1 MCGDTKMIKIKMR
14 GDKWRMEIEEEF
26 EFETRELMENQLKQ
40 FLDLKDKNGRLKE
53 NRE

>member
-1 MCGDTKMIKIKMR
+1 MIKIKMR

-26 EFETRELMENQLKQ
+26 EFETREEMEQNLKF
-40 FLDLKDKNGRLKE
+40 FLDMKQNNGRLKE